1 MGQTGGIGN
10 AGALQRATAAGR
22 TLPGWVGLAST
33 RATPGQVQ
41 DAFET
46 LLLSEILKPLE
57 ESLRGSGLFPEGA
70 AGDIYSYF
78 WKQQMGNLLAQQ
90 IDLVPGWG
98 ADATAGA
105 AAGGA
110 AGAALRGA
118 GAAATS
124 DQTSSRELAGA
135 MNLSLPAAA
144 LQHLP
149 QMPHLREPRSEPA
162 PAASLRVTAP
172 QTAEREAASAA
183 AAAAP
188 AAGDHPLLERLGP
201 FENAIR
207 EAARVASVGANWLRA
222 MIIQESGAR
231 PFALSRKGA
240 QGLMQLL
247 PATGRALGVRDPFD
261 PVQNVKAGARY
272 LASLVQRFGDIRL
285 ALAAY
290 NAGPGRVE
298 AYGGVPPF
306 QETRDYVERVLALK
320 EEFDQFAPEDG
331 GLPLP

>member
-1 MGQTGGIGN
+1 MGQADGIGN
-10 AGALQRATAAGR
+10 AAALQRTTAAER
-22 TLPGWVGLAST
+22 TLPSWAGLASS
-33 RATPGQVQ
+33 RATPEQVK
-41 DAFET
+41 DAFES
-46 LLLSEILKPLE
+46 LLIAEILKPLE

-70 AGDIYSYF
+70 AGDVYSHF
-78 WKQQMGNLLAQQ
+78 WKQHMGNLLAQQ

-98 ADATAGA
+98 TNATPGA
-105 AAGGA
+105 ATSG
-110 AGAALRGA
+110 GA
-118 GAAATS
+118 GAAAMTDRAS
-124 DQTSSRELAGA
+124 TRDIARA
-135 MNLSLPAAA
+135 MALSLPAAA
-144 LQHLP
+144 LSQS
-149 QMPHLREPRSEPA
+149 PHLREPRSEPA
-162 PAASLRVTAP
+162 PAASLRVAAP
-172 QTAEREAASAA
+172 RLNEPARAADATD
-183 AAAAP
+183 AAP

-207 EAARVASVGANWLRA
+207 EAARIASVGANWLRA

-261 PVQNVKAGARY
+261 PVQNVSAGARY
-272 LASLVQRFGDIRL
+272 LAGLVQRFGDIRL

-320 EEFDQFAPEDG
+320 EEFDRFAPGDG

>member
-1 MGQTGGIGN
+1 MGQTEGIGN
-10 AGALQRATAAGR
+10 PAGLQRTTAAER
-22 TLPGWVGLAST
+22 TLPGWVGLASS
-33 RATPGQVQ
+33 RATPKQVK

-46 LLLSEILKPLE
+46 LLLAEILKPLE

-70 AGDIYSYF
+70 AGDVYSYF
-78 WKQQMGNLLAQQ
+78 WKQHMGNLLAQQ
-90 IDLVPGWG
+90 IDLVPDWG
-98 ADATAGA
+98 TDATSGA

-110 AGAALRGA
+110 AGAALSGA
-118 GAAATS
+118 GAAAASGQASTR
-124 DQTSSRELAGA
+124 DLARA

-144 LQHLP
+144 LRLTP
-149 QMPHLREPRSEPA
+149 LVREPRPEPA
-162 PAASLRVTAP
+162 PAASLRV
-172 QTAEREAASAA
+172 
-183 AAAAP
+183 AAP
-188 AAGDHPLLERLGP
+188 RKAEPVKAADVTVAAGAAGEHPLLERLGP

-261 PVQNVKAGARY
+261 PIQNVQAGARY

-320 EEFDQFAPEDG
+320 EEFDRFAPEDG